1 MVCGSLTLP
10 PHMLAAGRSDIA
22 WRRQQFAAALLARQT
37 VRENGCYPR
46 AAAATA
52 AAAACQQVGTHAPD
66 QLALGFLG
74 IQGVDSP
81 DQLQHHWFKKV
92 RPRLEA
98 LTRACAAAPARPA
111 LLPLVDQLL
120 FELQQV
126 HTPARHCAA
135 CHANPAWRCA
145 AEAVTLS
152 CSKYE
157 QYLYSSAGLHAKL
170 QQVHTTLQALV
181 RSTGAS
187 EAGAAAP
194 AAAGAPQ
201 EQGQPRGSPSSH
213 PAAGRAVRLCDG
225 QGRLAS
231 STEQLRLCQLLLA
244 AFKRWGMRAHGG
256 LPNCP
261 DLGGAA
267 RQTSSE
273 DQGKERQ
280 LAEAVREALLK
291 LPPKQ
296 QLLQVSLPAA
306 ARATSTKYGGGEGEE
321 EAGLAGSS
329 PEAHTTEPEAGSVG
343 AGSGGSGSDGS
354 GTGGAQARR

>member
-10 PHMLAAGRSDIA
+10 PHMLAADRSDIA
-22 WRRQQFAAALLARQT
+22 WRRQQPAAALLARQT

-52 AAAACQQVGTHAPD
+52 AAAACRQAGTHSPD

-74 IQGVDSP
+74 VEGVESP

-126 HTPARHCAA
+126 HAPARHCAA
-135 CHANPAWRCA
+135 CHADPAWRCA

-157 QYLYSSAGLHAKL
+157 QYLYSSAGLHVKL
-170 QQVHTTLQALV
+170 QQLHTTLQALV

-187 EAGAAAP
+187 EVEAGAAA
-194 AAAGAPQ
+194 GA
-201 EQGQPRGSPSSH
+201 QGRGEPRRSPSSH
-213 PAAGRAVRLCDG
+213 SAVGRAVRLCDG
-225 QGRLAS
+225 QGRVAS

-244 AFKRWGMRAHGG
+244 ALERWGVRAHGG
-256 LPNCP
+256 LSLCP
-261 DLGGAA
+261 DLGEAPW
-267 RQTSSE
+267 QTSSE
-273 DQGKERQ
+273 AQGEERQ
-280 LAEAVREALLK
+280 LAEAVREAVLK

-296 QLLQVSLPAA
+296 QLLHVSLPTA
-306 ARATSTKYGGGEGEE
+306 ARATSTKYGGG
-321 EAGLAGSS
+321 A
-329 PEAHTTEPEAGSVG
+329 P
-343 AGSGGSGSDGS
+343 
-354 GTGGAQARR
+354 